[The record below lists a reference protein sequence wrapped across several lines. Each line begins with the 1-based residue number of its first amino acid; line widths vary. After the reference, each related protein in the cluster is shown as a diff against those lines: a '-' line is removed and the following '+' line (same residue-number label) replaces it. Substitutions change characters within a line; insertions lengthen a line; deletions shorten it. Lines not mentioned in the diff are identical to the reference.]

1 MLAMKPRRRIVD
13 CLANMTMEDLA
24 ILALCEYVIL
34 DIPKILNDQV
44 SQKLENK
51 DYPSKDETK

>member
-1 MLAMKPRRRIVD
+1 MKPRRTIVD